1 MNLHEY
7 QKIIL
12 DFNGKDAYV
21 QLHKSKINM
30 LAGTRSPIEAAL
42 FLEEL
47 LSLTKYHKRE
57 WVYRTRAEWYKEV
70 CLDEWSMRILIDDLK
85 ELGLIETKRKRA
97 VLVGKKDEE
106 GDPVTAVIT
115 HFRVCFDRLADM
127 HMTYLQDKEGWVAP
141 LVKSK
146 KRNVTSS
153 ANEYYSDAE
162 LRDTQMLIKEELE
175 EEPEENNND
184 ASASRAASQPPTV
197 SSDESPEERVQ
208 GADNLP
214 LSGPLPADH
223 ETVGTDIKKPLPP
236 TPLPSLSHFPS
247 GTSVHPEPQTPL
259 PDPPVSSTGH
269 SLLDRMA
276 QLQASGKEDIEVMR
290 QAKRKKDKANRQHW
304 AIRGSIENAS
314 EQAIF
319 DMVGE
324 QGYRYMLRLMKDI
337 RTSADSILGWL
348 KRRPALAT
356 VIDKLTD
363 ETYVVHLQAGIDK
376 AKRHTSGW
384 QASPLPWFFEAVL
397 SEVPEEK
404 RTATP
409 NGNSRHEYKVRMDA
423 AQTAQEVRSII
434 EEFKTRGQLETRMKR
449 DEQRNL
455 VRDKDGE
462 PVYNS
467 AEEEIMLVC
476 EERGLSL
483 TKPGEQ

>member
-1 MNLHEY
+1 MGFRNRKQKPFTQIVNDALRDPRTSLKAKGLLALMLTFPDDWDYHMSHLY
-7 QKIIL
+7 QYAP
-12 DFNGKDAYV
+12 DGKDSFASAFASLERHGYAMRE
-21 QLHKSKINM
+21 Q
-30 LAGTRSPIEAAL
+30 TRKGGGQFADVDYFITDEPEPI
-42 FLEEL
+42 
-47 LSLTKYHKRE
+47 
-57 WVYRTRAEWYKEV
+57 
-70 CLDEWSMRILIDDLK
+70 
-85 ELGLIETKRKRA
+85 
-97 VLVGKKDEE
+97 
-106 GDPVTAVIT
+106 
-115 HFRVCFDRLADM
+115 
-127 HMTYLQDKEGWVAP
+127 
-141 LVKSK
+141 
-146 KRNVTSS
+146 VTSTANGFSGSGKS
-153 ANEYYSDAE
+153 ATTNTDYTNTNS
-162 LRDTQMLIKEELE
+162 K
-175 EEPEENNND
+175 D
-184 ASASRAASQPPTV
+184 ASASRVASQPLTV
-197 SSDESPEERVQ
+197 SSDESPEGRVQ

-223 ETVGTDIKKPLPP
+223 ETVGTDIKKPIPP
-236 TPLPSLSHFPS
+236 APLPITPSGSDFADESLSHFPS
-247 GTSVHPEPQTPL
+247 GTSAHPEPQTPL
-259 PDPPVSSTGH
+259 PDPPTSSTGH

-276 QLQASGKEDIEVMR
+276 QLQASGKEDTEAMKR
-290 QAKRKKDKANRQHW
+290 AKQRKDKANRQHW

-356 VIDKLTD
+356 VIGKLTD

-483 TKPGEQ
+483 TKGEE